1 MLHLIGMTI
10 TNDDDLFRLRAFI
23 NANRYENDPKEMKE
37 NGMER
42 HGAGWNPIAQ
52 CAFGN
57 WELQARLSGCDVFE
71 SSGRISFPKLSA
83 YMSTML
89 PAVIDFIDTDD
100 RLLVMYR
107 LHLFMRLFFPF
118 GKQMLHV
125 SNQPLHILTQ
135 MQKERGQTWA
145 HQLKWF
151 LAKSYDDGRFNEERA
166 AQIRR
171 SFNNRWETSFEVA
184 PIKVDTSPKIVAIP
198 SNMPT
203 EVAIPDI
210 PPIKTGKQFPPL
222 PPATLAMYKR
232 IGIELLPGQDPTV
245 D

>member
-23 NANRYENDPKEMKE
+23 NANWYEHDPKEMKE

-71 SSGRISFPKLSA
+71 SSGRISSPKLSA

-89 PAVIDFIDTDD
+89 PAVVDFISENTEDG
-100 RLLVMYR
+100 LLVVYR

-118 GKQMLHV
+118 GNRQA
-125 SNQPLHILTQ
+125 NQPFHILTT

-145 HQLKWF
+145 NQLRWF
-151 LAKSYDDGRFNEERA
+151 LAKSWEDGRFNEERA

-171 SFNNRWETSFEVA
+171 SFNNRWVEGVVIVPT
-184 PIKVDTSPKIVAIP
+184 PIITNIIKVTISEAIITPNITTS
-198 SNMPT
+198 
-203 EVAIPDI
+203 E
-210 PPIKTGKQFPPL
+210 GRFPPL

-232 IGIELLPGQDPTV
+232 CGVRILPGQDPDET
-245 D
+245 